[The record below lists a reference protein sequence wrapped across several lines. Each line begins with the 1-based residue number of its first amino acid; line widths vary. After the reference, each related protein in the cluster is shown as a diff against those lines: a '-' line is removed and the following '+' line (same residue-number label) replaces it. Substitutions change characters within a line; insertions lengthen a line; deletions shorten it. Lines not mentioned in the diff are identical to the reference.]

1 MRVRDEYLNERSH
14 YRNTGITT
22 SRIHHGR
29 FVTRSEADGPALD
42 ADGHY
47 RSDSL
52 HSAVSRMSSFRPRK
66 PECWDEMYGGE
77 NPAWASYQ
85 YKSS

>member
-14 YRNTGITT
+14 YRNTGIST

-47 RSDSL
+47 RSDRH
-52 HSAVSRMSSFRPRK
+52 HSSP
-66 PECWDEMYGGE
+66 
-77 NPAWASYQ
+77 Q
-85 YKSS
+85 

>member
-42 ADGHY
+42 AEGHY

-52 HSAVSRMSSFRPRK
+52 PSSPQSAST
-66 PECWDEMYGGE
+66 G
-77 NPAWASYQ
+77 
-85 YKSS
+85 